1 MKPFAVS
8 SASLCTAH
16 PDAIN
21 PSDSAPAGEG
31 SCSLPNFSSIHG
43 EELEAQPVSLFSAVG
58 LSPNKV
64 LKQSKAAALCTYG
77 VK

>member
-43 EELEAQPVSLFSAVG
+43 EELEAQPVSLFSAIG